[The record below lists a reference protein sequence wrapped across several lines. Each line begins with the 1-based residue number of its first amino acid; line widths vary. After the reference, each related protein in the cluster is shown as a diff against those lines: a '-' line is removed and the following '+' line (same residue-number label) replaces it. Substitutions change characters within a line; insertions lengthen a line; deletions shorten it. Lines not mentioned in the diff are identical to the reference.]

1 MSAKGFLIKIL
12 LNIYNVQQT
21 DTISCFLFTF
31 ITHKLWE
38 NLVGVFTVSQY
49 IFKVLFKV
57 GLSTSKKKIMICF
70 NDSPSKMMKIAF
82 YFILKALF
90 VLKMFK
96 LLSWLFGHAEKT
108 PCLER

>member
-21 DTISCFLFTF
+21 DTISGFLLTF

-38 NLVGVFTVSQY
+38 NLVGVLTVSQY

-57 GLSTSKKKIMICF
+57 ELSTSKKKLWFVSMI
-70 NDSPSKMMKIAF
+70 
-82 YFILKALF
+82 ALQ
-90 VLKMFK
+90 KWWK
-96 LLSWLFGHAEKT
+96 LLFTSS
-108 PCLER
+108 